1 MARKYSP
8 KYSARRDSLSF
19 FVHSAD
25 NFYSKAVVR
34 YNEFYGD
41 QFVSEFED
49 IHSRKHTNEI
59 ECSIIKVNANSE
71 SWRVFV
77 ENTNQNSSTEEHG
90 LIENSQNSNDSETVE
105 STKLESAIAKAT
117 VSSTSDREAVVTSG
131 ENKTVD
137 IS

>member
-49 IHSRKHTNEI
+49 MLKDADKELAELMGS
-59 ECSIIKVNANSE
+59 
-71 SWRVFV
+71 
-77 ENTNQNSSTEEHG
+77 
-90 LIENSQNSNDSETVE
+90 
-105 STKLESAIAKAT
+105 
-117 VSSTSDREAVVTSG
+117 
-131 ENKTVD
+131 
-137 IS
+137 

>member
-1 MARKYSP
+1 MLKIQ
-8 KYSARRDSLSF
+8 D
-19 FVHSAD
+19 
-25 NFYSKAVVR
+25 
-34 YNEFYGD
+34 G
-41 QFVSEFED
+41 
-49 IHSRKHTNEI
+49 RKHTNEI

-90 LIENSQNSNDSETVE
+90 LIENSQNSNDSEIVE

-137 IS
+137 MSSECISSTKGRIAAGAEVIKQFY